1 MTRFRLVQLTFTV
14 AYAAVAWK
22 GFWPGLDRLF
32 QRAVEWMVL

>member
-1 MTRFRLVQLTFTV
+1 MTHRFLTLTFTF

-22 GFWPGLDRLF
+22 GFWPGLDSMF